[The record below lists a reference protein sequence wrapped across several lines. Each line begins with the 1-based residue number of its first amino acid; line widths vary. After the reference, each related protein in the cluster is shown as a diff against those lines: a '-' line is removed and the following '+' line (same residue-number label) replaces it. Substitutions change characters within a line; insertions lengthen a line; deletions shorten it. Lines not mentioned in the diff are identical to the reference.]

1 MSVDFRILGQ
11 RIKKKRMALR
21 MTQDNLAELL
31 SVSVGYIS
39 QVERGVTRVNLE
51 TLSEIALHL
60 HCDLPELIADVI
72 PERDGYLQHELSQVT
87 RNMDELQMNM
97 LLEIARTL
105 SKFMGPMPP
114 AD

>member
-1 MSVDFRILGQ
+1 MGQ
-11 RIKKKRMALR
+11 RIKKKRTALR
-21 MTQDNLAELL
+21 LTQDNLAELL

-51 TLSEIALHL
+51 TLSEIALKL

-72 PERDGYLQHELSQVT
+72 PERDGYLQYELSQVT

-97 LLEIARTL
+97 LLEMAKTI
-105 SKFMGPMPP
+105 SKYMGPAPSS
-114 AD
+114 D